1 MSSFFFKYV
10 YICMYIYMYMG
21 WQVERVVCGSLDA
34 QELAS
39 RIAHVAVGAGDEQGG
54 DPRDGIRLVYRL
66 IHRIVSRR

>member
-1 MSSFFFKYV
+1 
-10 YICMYIYMYMG
+10 MG